1 MKRIFEIIMASALI
15 LGLIFKLFNWF
26 GWDIFLVFSLGL
38 FIPIY
43 FISEI
48 VSQWKSTSSKFL
60 LFLNSLGLIILSQ
73 GFFYKA
79 MHWPGCDIM
88 LILSL
93 CFLWPI
99 YFISKGIIQRK
110 ERKGTLLNGML
121 YSIFPIAILF
131 DLMHWPGV
139 DVVKIF
145 AFGILLIVVASS
157 FLRKE
162 NIQLINLNFSANS
175 NRIIALVMFI
185 CLFLYS
191 ERFISKRVLSTE
203 SYTQLEL
210 QEKFQ
215 LEKELG
221 DRYINEKNKA
231 KANAIDAET
240 VKLIHLIDDVKL
252 DIIKQVGELNPSEIR
267 RFDRDV
273 VLWKKADPE
282 KLELFE
288 INLIPVANKFDFDV
302 PMHMLLGSDI
312 KRLDPSKAGLKIWH
326 SFITYQ
332 KSLLKVLEVRDSLSN
347 KEIELAEHQSME
359 DLLSYWS
366 EKEYVDYFDLN
377 NVHWMGR
384 TFDHSTVLQSIVKLT
399 DMQLEIIRMRNL
411 ALSGL

>member
-1 MKRIFEIIMASALI
+1 
-15 LGLIFKLFNWF
+15 
-26 GWDIFLVFSLGL
+26 
-38 FIPIY
+38 
-43 FISEI
+43 
-48 VSQWKSTSSKFL
+48 L

-399 DMQLEIIRMRNL
+399 EMQLEIIRMRNL